1 MTANTL
7 YEAVEPQIMW
17 KQLLVPI
24 FAEIVGGRSQF
35 EVNHDYR
42 LFFAR
47 RG

>member
-24 FAEIVGGRSQF
+24 FAEIVDGSQF
-35 EVNHDYR
+35 EVNHNYR
-42 LFFAR
+42 LFFAL
-47 RG
+47 GG